1 MKWLKLSVFLFV
13 LFIFFYLRL
22 TPIINQTVPYT
33 YDQGR
38 DFLKA
43 EEIIRDKN
51 LTFIGPTTGI
61 QGVYHGA
68 WWYYILALFYLIFN
82 GWPIGFY
89 YGLFI
94 LSTIAIILFYF
105 FVKREFGW
113 QSSLLFLL
121 IVTVGDFFIRL
132 GFFASNNTISPLF
145 MLLLIYSVYQFF
157 KTKSNKYLFLIF
169 FSLGFIFEFEVAFG
183 IFMLLSFLTT
193 SFFFKLF
200 RDSYLN
206 IKKLV
211 CFFGGF
217 IIPFFPRLLFE
228 VKNDFI
234 QTKAFI
240 NFYIHPT
247 STNQQSFLS
256 TLIERAQIFFRYY
269 LQLIPK
275 ENVYFGVLIFLFFI
289 YLLIRSIKK
298 IKQDKKN
305 SILFFSLLILAIFLV
320 SLISR
325 NNFFWDYYLDGTQFI
340 ILFTLVLIFS
350 LDNKL
355 KLVKNI
361 LLGIFLLNIVISFS
375 QSLGDKNIPLVG
387 LKADNKIVNYFIENS
402 KNKYFCLRIYTPPV
416 IPYTY
421 YYLLSYYANHQKLI
435 YPRQEFTDNKCYF
448 IFDKEP
454 YQFRVDK
461 WRQENIP
468 KEAKLT
474 KIKKI
479 ENGTIIELWSLDN

>member
-1 MKWLKLSVFLFV
+1 MKKIFISLFV
-13 LFIFFYLRL
+13 FFIFIYLRI
-22 TPIINQTVPYT
+22 TPIINETIPYT

-51 LTFIGPTTGI
+51 ITFIGPTTGI
-61 QGVYHGA
+61 QGVHHGA

-105 FVKREFGW
+105 FVKRKFGW
-113 QSSLLFLL
+113 KSSLLFLL
-121 IVTVGDFFIRL
+121 IITTGDFFVRL
-132 GFFASNNTISPLF
+132 AFFTSNNTLSPLF
-145 MLLLIYSVYQFF
+145 VLLLIYSIYQFF
-157 KTKSNKYLFLIF
+157 KTESNKYLFLIS

-183 IFMLLSFLTT
+183 IFMIISFLIT
-193 SFFFKLF
+193 SLFFKSL
-200 RDSYLN
+200 RNNYLN
-206 IKKLV
+206 FKKLP
-211 CFFGGF
+211 FFVSGF
-217 IIPFFPRLLFE
+217 IIPLIPRLLFE
-228 VKNDFI
+228 VKNNFI

-269 LQLIPK
+269 FQLIPK
-275 ENVYFGVLIFLFFI
+275 ENIYFGILLFLFFI
-289 YLLIRSIKK
+289 YLLIKSIKK
-298 IKQDKKN
+298 IKQNEKKP
-305 SILFFSLLILAIFLV
+305 ILFFSLLILVIFLV
-320 SLISR
+320 SLLSR
-325 NNFFWDYYLDGTQFI
+325 NNFFWDYYLDGVQFI
-340 ILFTLVLIFS
+340 ILFILILIFN
-350 LDNKL
+350 LNNQL
-355 KLVKNI
+355 KLAKDI
-361 LLGIFLLNIVISFS
+361 LLGVFLLTVLISFKGLS
-375 QSLGDKNIPLVG
+375 NKNIPLVG
-387 LKADNKIVNYFIENS
+387 LRADNKIVSYFVENS
-402 KNKYFCLRIYTPPV
+402 RNKYFCLRIYTPPV

-421 YYLLSYYANHQKLI
+421 YYLFSYYARHQKI
-435 YPRQEFTDNKCYF
+435 KYPRQEFTNNQCYF

-461 WRQENIP
+461 WREENIP

-474 KIKKI
+474 TVQKI
-479 ENGTIIELWSLDN
+479 ENGTTIESWSLDN